1 MNNRM
6 SYADM
11 FHEAMQETKK
21 QIDQY
26 FDKKVKE
33 FEEKTTSKGYVPYV
47 DPYPEELYDGLSS
60 PHLYY
65 MQHVLDLG
73 WDVILFNRKIMAY
86 KPAWVFRGQEFFD
99 KEHKLPVSKGWEFNS
114 TRENPIHLT
123 LFHADKANELKLS
136 WKEYTE
142 KYL

>member
-1 MNNRM
+1 MNNNM
-6 SYADM
+6 SYAEM
-11 FHEAMQETKK
+11 FQAAMDEAKRE
-21 QIDQY
+21 IDKY
-26 FDKKVKE
+26 FQQKIKE
-33 FEEKTTSKGYVPYV
+33 YENPPHPFYE
-47 DPYPEELYDGLSS
+47 DRHPEELYDGLSS

-73 WDVILFNRKIMAY
+73 WDVILFNRKLMAY

-99 KEHKLPVSKGWEFNS
+99 KEYKLPVSKGWEFNS
-114 TRENPIHLT
+114 TREKPIHLT
-123 LFHADKANELKLS
+123 CFHADKANELKLS

>member
-1 MNNRM
+1 MNNNM

-11 FHEAMQETKK
+11 FQAAMNEAKREIDRYFK
-21 QIDQY
+21 QKI
-26 FDKKVKE
+26 KE
-33 FEEKTTSKGYVPYV
+33 YENPPHPFYE

-73 WDVILFNRKIMAY
+73 WDVILFNRKLMAY

-99 KEHKLPVSKGWEFNS
+99 KEHKLPVSKGWELNS
-114 TRENPIHLT
+114 TREKPIYLT
-123 LFHADKANELKLS
+123 CFHADKANELKLS